1 MRILVVDEEPLIRFL
16 FSILF
21 VKNAEVKTVESAG
34 EALEENGEIFVS
46 ITYS

>member
-21 VKNAEVKTVESAG
+21 VKNADA
-34 EALEENGEIFVS
+34 ALVG
-46 ITYS
+46 